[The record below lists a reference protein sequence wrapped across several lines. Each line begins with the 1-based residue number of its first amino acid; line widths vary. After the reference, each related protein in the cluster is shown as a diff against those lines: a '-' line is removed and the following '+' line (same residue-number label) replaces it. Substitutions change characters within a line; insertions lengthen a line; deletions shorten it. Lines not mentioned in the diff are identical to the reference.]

1 MALLNILIMNIFFI
15 KQEYRNI
22 FDELEENGGELTEE
36 LEQKLAITQE
46 EFKNKVEDYTNII
59 KTLDNDMS
67 GIKAEQ
73 ARLKALYDK
82 KEQIAKKLK
91 EIIIDAV
98 NEFGDTKKSGV
109 KYFDYGTGEVSI
121 RKTQVVKVNEP
132 LVKYVGDY
140 LGRMVTFTKEYN
152 RLGVIDHI
160 ERSEIVT
167 DVAQNTDMT
176 VGGADLDHINVD
188 LSLTIPLKDLATGEG
203 YPALREIVK
212 YSDFY
217 KLSTSVSKTAI
228 KPELKENGSCMP
240 NLAKLGTNESLT
252 IK

>member
-1 MALLNILIMNIFFI
+1 MNIYQI
-15 KQEYRNI
+15 QQDLLAI

-46 EFKNKVEDYTNII
+46 EFKNKVENYTNVI
-59 KTLDNDMS
+59 KTLDADMTA
-67 GIKAEQ
+67 IKAEQ
-73 ARLKALYDK
+73 ARLKALYDR
-82 KEQIAKKLK
+82 KEKVVNKLK
-91 EIIIDAV
+91 EIVINAID
-98 NEFGDTKKSGV
+98 EFGDTKKTGV
-109 KYFDYGTGEVSI
+109 KYLDYGTGEVSV
-121 RKTQVVKVNEP
+121 RKTQVVEVNEP

-140 LGRMVTFTKEYN
+140 LGRIVTFNKECN
-152 RLGVIDHI
+152 QLGVIDHI

-167 DVAQNTDMT
+167 DVAQNTDMA
-176 VGGADLDHINVD
+176 VGGDDLDHINVD

>member
-1 MALLNILIMNIFFI
+1 MNIYQI
-15 KQEYRNI
+15 QQDLLAI
-22 FDELEENGGELTEE
+22 FDELEENGGELTPE
-36 LEQKLAITQE
+36 LEDKLAITQE
-46 EFKNKVEDYTNII
+46 EFKSKVEDYTNVI
-59 KTLDNDMS
+59 KTLDGDMAA
-67 GIKAEQ
+67 IKVEQ
-73 ARLKALYDK
+73 ARLKTLYDR
-82 KEQIAKKLK
+82 KEKVAKKLK
-91 EIIIDAV
+91 EIIINAI
-98 NEFGDTKKSGV
+98 NEFGDTKKTGV
-109 KYFDYGTGEVSI
+109 KYLDYGTGEVSI
-121 RKTQVVKVNEP
+121 RKTQVVEINEP

-140 LGRMVTFTKEYN
+140 LGRMVTFNKECN
-152 RLGVIDHI
+152 QLGVIDHI

-167 DVAQNTDMT
+167 DVAQNTDMAAC
-176 VGGADLDHINVD
+176 GDDLDHINVD

-228 KPELKENGSCMP
+228 KSELKEKGSCMP

>member
-1 MALLNILIMNIFFI
+1 MNIYQI
-15 KQEYRNI
+15 QQDLLSI
-22 FDELEENGGELTEE
+22 FDELEENGGELTED

-46 EFKNKVEDYTNII
+46 EFKDKVEDYTNVI
-59 KTLDNDMS
+59 KTLDADMTA
-67 GIKAEQ
+67 IKVEQ
-73 ARLKALYDK
+73 ARLKTLYDR
-82 KEQIAKKLK
+82 KEKVAKKLK
-91 EIIIDAV
+91 EIIINAI
-98 NEFGDTKKSGV
+98 NEFGDTKKTGV
-109 KYFDYGTGEVSI
+109 KYLDYGTGEVSI
-121 RKTQVVKVNEP
+121 RKTQVVEVNEP

-140 LGRMVTFTKEYN
+140 LGRMVTFNKECN
-152 RLGVIDHI
+152 QLGVIDHI

-167 DVAQNTDMT
+167 DVAQNTDMA
-176 VGGADLDHINVD
+176 VGGDDLDHINVD

>member
-1 MALLNILIMNIFFI
+1 MNIFQI
-15 KQEYRNI
+15 QQDLLAI

-46 EFKNKVEDYTNII
+46 EFKDKVEDYTNVI
-59 KTLDNDMS
+59 KTLDADMNA
-67 GIKAEQ
+67 IKVEQ
-73 ARLKALYDK
+73 ARLKALYDR
-82 KEQIAKKLK
+82 KEKVVNKLK
-91 EIIIDAV
+91 EIIINAI
-98 NEFGDTKKSGV
+98 NEFGDTKKTGV
-109 KYFDYGTGEVSI
+109 KYLDYGTGEVSV
-121 RKTQVVKVNEP
+121 RKTQVVEVNEP

-140 LGRMVTFTKEYN
+140 LGRMVTFNKECN
-152 RLGVIDHI
+152 QLGVIDHI

-167 DVAQNTDMT
+167 DVAQNTDMA
-176 VGGADLDHINVD
+176 VGGDDLDHINVD
-188 LSLTIPLKDLATGEG
+188 LSVTIPLKDLATGEG
-203 YPALREIVK
+203 YPALREIAK

-217 KLSTSVSKTAI
+217 KLSTSVSKSSI

>member
-1 MALLNILIMNIFFI
+1 MNIYQI
-15 KQEYRNI
+15 QQDLLAI

-46 EFKNKVEDYTNII
+46 EFKDKVEDYTNVI
-59 KTLDNDMS
+59 KSLDTDMAA
-67 GIKAEQ
+67 IKVEQ
-73 ARLKALYDK
+73 ARLKTLYDR
-82 KEQIAKKLK
+82 KEKVAKKLK
-91 EIIIDAV
+91 EIIINAI

-109 KYFDYGTGEVSI
+109 KYLDYGTGEVSV
-121 RKTQVVKVNEP
+121 RKTQAVEVNEP

-140 LGRMVTFTKEYN
+140 LGRMVTFNKECN
-152 RLGVIDHI
+152 QLGVIDHI
-160 ERSEIVT
+160 EKSEIVT
-167 DVAQNTDMT
+167 DVAQNTDMA
-176 VGGADLDHINVD
+176 VDGDDLDHINVD
-188 LSLTIPLKDLATGEG
+188 LSVTIPLKDLATGEG
-203 YPALREIVK
+203 YPTLREIAK

-240 NLAKLGTNESLT
+240 NLAKLSSNESLI

>member
-1 MALLNILIMNIFFI
+1 MNIYQI
-15 KQEYRNI
+15 QQDLLAI

-46 EFKNKVEDYTNII
+46 EFKDKVEDYTNVI
-59 KTLDNDMS
+59 KTLDADMAA
-67 GIKAEQ
+67 IKVEQ
-73 ARLKALYDK
+73 ARLKTLYDR
-82 KEQIAKKLK
+82 KEKVAKKLK
-91 EIIIDAV
+91 EIIINAI
-98 NEFGDTKKSGV
+98 NEFGDTKKTGV
-109 KYFDYGTGEVSI
+109 KYLDYGTGEVSV
-121 RKTQVVKVNEP
+121 RKTQVVEVNEP

-140 LGRMVTFTKEYN
+140 LGRMVTFNKECN
-152 RLGVIDHI
+152 QLGVIDHI

-167 DVAQNTDMT
+167 DVAQNTDMA

>member
-1 MALLNILIMNIFFI
+1 MNIYQI
-15 KQEYRNI
+15 QQDLLAI
-22 FDELEENGGELTEE
+22 FDELENNGGELTPE
-36 LEQKLAITQE
+36 LENKLAITQD
-46 EFKNKVEDYTNII
+46 EFKDKVENYTNVI
-59 KTLDNDMS
+59 KTLDGDMAA
-67 GIKAEQ
+67 IKVEQ
-73 ARLKALYDK
+73 ARLKTLYDR
-82 KEQIAKKLK
+82 KEKVAKKLK
-91 EIIIDAV
+91 EIIINAI
-98 NEFGDTKKSGV
+98 NEFGDTKKTGV
-109 KYFDYGTGEVSI
+109 KYLDYGTGEVSI
-121 RKTQVVKVNEP
+121 RKTQVVEVNEP

-140 LGRMVTFTKEYN
+140 LGRMVTFNKECN
-152 RLGVIDHI
+152 QLGVIDHI

-167 DVAQNTDMT
+167 DVAQNTDMA
-176 VGGADLDHINVD
+176 VGGDDLNHINVD

-240 NLAKLGTNESLT
+240 NLAKLDINESLI

>member
-1 MALLNILIMNIFFI
+1 MNIYQI
-15 KQEYRNI
+15 QQGLLTI
-22 FDELEENGGELTEE
+22 FDELEENGGELTPE
-36 LEQKLAITQE
+36 LEEKLAITQE
-46 EFKNKVEDYTNII
+46 EFKGKVEDYTNVI
-59 KTLDNDMS
+59 KSLDVDMTA
-67 GIKAEQ
+67 IKVEQ
-73 ARLKALYDK
+73 ARLKTLYDK
-82 KEQIAKKLK
+82 KEKVSKKLK
-91 EIIIDAV
+91 EIIINAV
-98 NEFGDTKKSGV
+98 NEFGDTKKTGV
-109 KYFDYGTGEVSI
+109 KYLDYGTGEVSI
-121 RKTQVVKVNEP
+121 RKTQVVEVNEP

-140 LGRMVTFTKEYN
+140 LGRMVTFNKECN
-152 RLGVIDHI
+152 QLGVIDHI

-167 DVAQNTDMT
+167 DVAQNTDMA
-176 VGGADLDHINVD
+176 VGGDDLDHINVD

-203 YPALREIVK
+203 YPALREIAK

>member
-1 MALLNILIMNIFFI
+1 MNIYQI
-15 KQEYRNI
+15 QQDLLAI

-46 EFKNKVEDYTNII
+46 EFKDKVEDYTNVI
-59 KTLDNDMS
+59 KTLDADMAA
-67 GIKAEQ
+67 IKVEQ
-73 ARLKALYDK
+73 ARLKTLYDR
-82 KEQIAKKLK
+82 KEKVAKKLK
-91 EIIIDAV
+91 EIIIAAI
-98 NEFGDTKKSGV
+98 NEFGDTKKTGV
-109 KYFDYGTGEVSI
+109 KYLDYGTGEVSI
-121 RKTQVVKVNEP
+121 RKTQVVEVNEP

-140 LGRMVTFTKEYN
+140 LGRMVTFNKECN
-152 RLGVIDHI
+152 QLCVIDHI

-167 DVAQNTDMT
+167 DVAQNTDMA
-176 VGGADLDHINVD
+176 VGGDDLDHINVD

>member
-1 MALLNILIMNIFFI
+1 MNIFFI

-109 KYFDYGTGEVSI
+109 KYFDYGTGEVSV
-121 RKTQVVKVNEP
+121 RKTQAVTVNDN
-132 LVKYVGDY
+132 LVKEIEFKLSSMAQYN
-140 LGRMVTFTKEYN
+140 KEINQLDVY
-152 RLGVIDHI
+152 DHI
-160 ERSEIVT
+160 DILGLAT
-167 DVAQNTDMT
+167 DYNTDNNVEVT
-176 VGGADLDHINVD
+176 ENDLKHIDVN
-188 LSLTIPLKDLATGEG
+188 LSVTLPLKDLATGEG

-212 YSDFY
+212 YSDYY

>member
-1 MALLNILIMNIFFI
+1 MNIYQI
-15 KQEYRNI
+15 QQDLLSI

-46 EFKNKVEDYTNII
+46 EFKDKVEDYTNVI
-59 KTLDNDMS
+59 KNLDADMTA
-67 GIKAEQ
+67 IKVEQ
-73 ARLKALYDK
+73 ARLKTLYER
-82 KEQIAKKLK
+82 KEKVAKKLK
-91 EIIIDAV
+91 EIIINAI
-98 NEFGDTKKSGV
+98 NEFGDTKKTGV
-109 KYFDYGTGEVSI
+109 KYLDYGTGEVSV
-121 RKTQVVKVNEP
+121 RKTQVVEVNEP

-140 LGRMVTFTKEYN
+140 LGRMVTFNKECN
-152 RLGVIDHI
+152 QLGVIDHI

-167 DVAQNTDMT
+167 DVAQNTDMA
-176 VGGADLDHINVD
+176 VGGDDLDHINVD

>member
-1 MALLNILIMNIFFI
+1 MNIYQI
-15 KQEYRNI
+15 QQDLLAI
-22 FDELEENGGELTEE
+22 FDELEENGGELTPE

-46 EFKNKVEDYTNII
+46 EFKDKVEDYTNVI
-59 KTLDNDMS
+59 KTLDGDMAA
-67 GIKAEQ
+67 IKVEQ
-73 ARLKALYDK
+73 ARLKTLYDR
-82 KEQIAKKLK
+82 KEKVAKKLK
-91 EIIIDAV
+91 EIIINAI
-98 NEFGDTKKSGV
+98 NEFGGTKKTGV
-109 KYFDYGTGEVSI
+109 KYLDYGTGEVSV
-121 RKTQVVKVNEP
+121 RKTQVVEVNEP

-140 LGRMVTFTKEYN
+140 LGRMVTFNKECN
-152 RLGVIDHI
+152 QLGVIDHI

-167 DVAQNTDMT
+167 DVAQNTDMA
-176 VGGADLDHINVD
+176 VGGDDLDHINVD

>member
-1 MALLNILIMNIFFI
+1 MNIYQI
-15 KQEYRNI
+15 QQDLLAI
-22 FDELEENGGELTEE
+22 FDELEDNGGELTEE

-46 EFKNKVEDYTNII
+46 EFKDKVEDYTNVI
-59 KTLDNDMS
+59 KSLDADMNA
-67 GIKAEQ
+67 IKAEQ
-73 ARLKALYDK
+73 ARLKALYDR
-82 KEQIAKKLK
+82 KENVAKKLK
-91 EIIIDAV
+91 EIIINAI

-109 KYFDYGTGEVSI
+109 KYLDYGTGEVSV
-121 RKTQVVKVNEP
+121 RKTQAVEVNEP

-140 LGRMVTFTKEYN
+140 LGRMVTFNKECN
-152 RLGVIDHI
+152 QLGVIDHI

-167 DVAQNTDMT
+167 DVAQNTDMA
-176 VGGADLDHINVD
+176 VGGDDLDHINVD

-240 NLAKLGTNESLT
+240 NLAKLSSNESLT

>member
-1 MALLNILIMNIFFI
+1 MNIYQI
-15 KQEYRNI
+15 QQDLLAI

-46 EFKNKVEDYTNII
+46 EFKDKVEDYTNVI
-59 KTLDNDMS
+59 KSLDADMNA
-67 GIKAEQ
+67 IKVEQ
-73 ARLKALYDK
+73 ARLKSLYDR
-82 KEQIAKKLK
+82 KENVAKKLK
-91 EIIIDAV
+91 EIIINAI

-109 KYFDYGTGEVSI
+109 KYLDYGTGEVSV
-121 RKTQVVKVNEP
+121 RKTKAVEVNEP

-140 LGRMVTFTKEYN
+140 LGRMVTFNKECN
-152 RLGVIDHI
+152 QLGVIDHI
-160 ERSEIVT
+160 EKSEIVT
-167 DVAQNTDMT
+167 DVAQNTDMA
-176 VGGADLDHINVD
+176 VGGDDLDHINVD

-203 YPALREIVK
+203 YPALREIAK

-217 KLSTSVSKTAI
+217 KLSTSVSKSAI

-240 NLAKLGTNESLT
+240 NLAKLCTNESLT

>member
-1 MALLNILIMNIFFI
+1 MNIYQI
-15 KQEYRNI
+15 QQDLLAI

-46 EFKNKVEDYTNII
+46 EFKDKVEDYTNVI
-59 KTLDNDMS
+59 KTLDADMAA
-67 GIKAEQ
+67 IKVEQ
-73 ARLKALYDK
+73 ARLKTLYDR
-82 KEQIAKKLK
+82 KEKVAKKLK
-91 EIIIDAV
+91 EIIIAAI
-98 NEFGDTKKSGV
+98 NEFGDTKKTGV
-109 KYFDYGTGEVSI
+109 KYLDYGTGEVSI
-121 RKTQVVKVNEP
+121 RKTQVVEVNEP

-140 LGRMVTFTKEYN
+140 LGRMVTFNKECN
-152 RLGVIDHI
+152 QLGVIDHI

-167 DVAQNTDMT
+167 DVAQNTDMA
-176 VGGADLDHINVD
+176 VGGDDLDHINVD

>member
-1 MALLNILIMNIFFI
+1 MNIYQI
-15 KQEYRNI
+15 QQDLLAI

-46 EFKNKVEDYTNII
+46 EFKDKVEDYTNVI
-59 KTLDNDMS
+59 KSLESDMNA
-67 GIKAEQ
+67 IKVEQ
-73 ARLKALYDK
+73 ARLKALYDR
-82 KEQIAKKLK
+82 KEKVAKKLK
-91 EIIIDAV
+91 EIIINAI

-109 KYFDYGTGEVSI
+109 KYLDYGTGEVSV
-121 RKTQVVKVNEP
+121 RKTQAVEVNEP

-140 LGRMVTFTKEYN
+140 LGRMVTFNKECN
-152 RLGVIDHI
+152 QLGVIDHI

-167 DVAQNTDMT
+167 DVAQNTDMA
-176 VGGADLDHINVD
+176 VGGDDLDHINVD

-203 YPALREIVK
+203 YPALREIAK

-217 KLSTSVSKTAI
+217 KLSTSVSKSAI

-240 NLAKLGTNESLT
+240 NLAKLSTNESLT

>member
-1 MALLNILIMNIFFI
+1 MNIFQI
-15 KQEYRNI
+15 QQDLLAI

-46 EFKNKVEDYTNII
+46 EFKDKVEDYTNVI
-59 KTLDNDMS
+59 KSLDADMNA
-67 GIKAEQ
+67 IKVEQ
-73 ARLKALYDK
+73 ARLKALYDR
-82 KEQIAKKLK
+82 KENVAKKLK
-91 EIIIDAV
+91 EIIINAI

-109 KYFDYGTGEVSI
+109 KYLDYGTGEVSV
-121 RKTQVVKVNEP
+121 RKTQVVEVNEP

-140 LGRMVTFTKEYN
+140 LGRMVTFNKECN
-152 RLGVIDHI
+152 QLGVIDHI

-167 DVAQNTDMT
+167 DVAQNTDMA
-176 VGGADLDHINVD
+176 VGGDDLDHINVD

-217 KLSTSVSKTAI
+217 KLSTSVSKSAI